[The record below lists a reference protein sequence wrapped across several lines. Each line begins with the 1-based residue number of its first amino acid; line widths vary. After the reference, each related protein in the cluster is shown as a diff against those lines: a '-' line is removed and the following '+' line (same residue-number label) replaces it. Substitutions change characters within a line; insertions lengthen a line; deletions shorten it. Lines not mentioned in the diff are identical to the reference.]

1 MPPVCYYCKIT
12 QKIVVKFFGG
22 FMKKILLGVLIFT
35 FSAIG
40 ANAQIMSNPS
50 QWYINNQ
57 IYSTRV
63 FNGAVANSML
73 KKGAKRGNGKTAK
86 GTANTVNAKDYT
98 SFKETAGSSLS
109 KNLAGKTSGQT
120 TREAEQLFNSFITLY
135 KQTAAKDGFPS
146 NDLAYAYEYFIV
158 NNYHIY
164 NDLME
169 LPPELDPRLQ
179 SARDG
184 FEKIEILNQKKLL
197 QVSMPQE
204 RIIYNQFKAT
214 LSANPE
220 IQKMT
225 DAQKQEAAELLA
237 TLFGVNFAAY
247 MKGINDRDAKL
258 TEEARKMAGQGLEK
272 LLGVSADKIKITNN
286 GVEF

>member
-1 MPPVCYYCKIT
+1 
-12 QKIVVKFFGG
+12 
-22 FMKKILLGVLIFT
+22 MKKILLGVFLVFAL
-35 FSAIG
+35 SVIG

-63 FNGAVANSML
+63 FNSTVANSML
-73 KKGAKRGNGKTAK
+73 KKGAKGGTRKTAK
-86 GTANTVNAKDYT
+86 GGTTTVNAKDYT
-98 SFKETAGSSLS
+98 SFKETASGSLS

-120 TREAEQLFNSFITLY
+120 SREAEQLFNSFISLY

-158 NNYHIY
+158 NNYQIY

-169 LPPELDPRLQ
+169 LPPDRDPRLQ

-184 FEKIEILNQKKLL
+184 FQKIEILNQKKLL

-204 RIIYNQFKAT
+204 RAIYNQFKAT

-237 TLFGVNFAAY
+237 TLFGVNYAAY
-247 MKGINDRDAKL
+247 MKGINDRDYKL
-258 TEEARKMAGQGLEK
+258 TDEARKMAGQGLEK
-272 LLGVSADKIKITNN
+272 LLGVSANKIKITNN

>member
-1 MPPVCYYCKIT
+1 
-12 QKIVVKFFGG
+12 
-22 FMKKILLGVLIFT
+22 MKKILFSILVFT
-35 FSAIG
+35 FSAIS

-63 FNGAVANSML
+63 FNDAVANSML
-73 KKGAKRGNGKTAK
+73 KKGAKSGNRKTAK
-86 GTANTVNAKDYT
+86 GGVNIVNAKDYT
-98 SFKETAGSSLS
+98 SFKETASSSLS

-120 TREAEQLFNSFITLY
+120 TREAEQLFNSFISLY

-158 NNYHIY
+158 NNYQIY

-169 LPPELDPRLQ
+169 LPLELDPRLK

-204 RIIYNQFKAT
+204 RAIYNQFKAT

-225 DAQKQEAAELLA
+225 DSQKQEAAELLA

-247 MKGINDRDAKL
+247 MKGINDRDGKL

-272 LLGVSADKIKITNN
+272 LLGVSADKIKITGN